1 MAKIPKMAPA
11 SSGGGGNGGIMGSGI
26 FGMFGTIIQCDAES
40 TSTYCTIMKAFNVL
54 MVVCIVLYM
63 LYFAYN
69 FAKGK
74 M

>member
-1 MAKIPKMAPA
+1 MAKGAKMAPA
-11 SSGGGGNGGIMGSGI
+11 SSGGGNGGIMGSGI
-26 FGMFGTIIQCDAES
+26 FGMFGTMVNCDAES
-40 TSTYCTIMKAFNVL
+40 KSMYCSLMKAFNVM
-54 MVVCIVLYM
+54 MVVGIVLYL